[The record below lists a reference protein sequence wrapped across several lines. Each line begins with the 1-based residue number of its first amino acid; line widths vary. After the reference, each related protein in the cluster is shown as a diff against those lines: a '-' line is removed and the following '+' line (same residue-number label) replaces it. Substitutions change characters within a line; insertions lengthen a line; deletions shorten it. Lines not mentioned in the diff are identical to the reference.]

1 MYEYGADFV
10 GADISENQIEAA
22 KVLAKENK
30 QNIQFIVSPAEDID
44 FPQDSFDVITAC
56 QCFFYFHYET
66 VIPNFARMLKRVAS
80 WQFYIWSGFRLR
92 IKSQKQVKT
101 LF

>member
-22 KVLAKENK
+22 KVLAEENK

-44 FPQDSFDVITAC
+44 FPQDKVFDVITAC

-66 VIPNFARMLKRVAS
+66 VIPKFRKNVEKGWQAGSFIYGVAS
-80 WQFYIWSGFRLR
+80 
-92 IKSQKQVKT
+92 V
-101 LF
+101 